1 MSSKP
6 TNRYANSLTF
16 QILDT
21 FTRDEAVIADD
32 GETREVAY
40 DSGAESDDSLGG
52 RVQKKQHDVT
62 NRKEMIVHLFGK
74 TAAGNG
80 VRVDVK
86 GFKPF
91 FYIRIPAH
99 ESRGAAFE
107 AIRRYLKEVKM
118 RPETYELAYEEKEL
132 FFGYHR
138 GKKYPFARITVGS
151 TAMFRTLRGCF
162 LDYET
167 SKPALKFGKKLGA
180 PFKEAPEV
188 FEANLDPMLRFFHL
202 RGADPCGW
210 VTIKGVEEPEED
222 EGIQVECD
230 WADVEPATGAVAP
243 FVVASWDIEC
253 FSESGDFPMAKKG
266 YLRVAKDLRL
276 HGTGL
281 EAEELVG
288 LIQDAFEGKGP
299 MTRIQ
304 TRGARPTRE
313 QVGKW
318 LGTAANLAALAEGC
332 DALKPKDDAV
342 KGLVQFLDAT
352 LGRVGRAPLAG
363 DPAIQIGTVLA
374 VAGQPEKTERHCF
387 VWPSCDPVEGVVIHE
402 ARTEAEMI
410 KAWGAWMTER
420 DPDILIGYNVFGFDE
435 KYVWDRAEELGVQY
449 SEEIQGLNRLV
460 EDGGQMKLEEKFLS
474 SSAIGDKNLYM
485 WATQGRLRVDVMF
498 YICRSTPLPSYK
510 LDEVTKTY
518 MSGGLVGVERV
529 DQSGHEDELLLQ
541 VKGSWGDARPGRY
554 VCLLDETGE
563 SLTEKMPILAHKKGE
578 LRVRWVGRPEDDIED
593 EAWKD
598 ATQWVIVKDDVSPAE
613 LFKLHTGSAA
623 DRARVAA
630 YCVQDCDLVLD
641 LYYKLEIFNTSMS
654 MANVCTVPVSYIF
667 TRGQGIKIESLMFK
681 EAYRR
686 GQAVH
691 VLPAPA
697 NRGAATGRGEDK
709 YEGAI
714 VLEPTV
720 GLLGA
725 PVGVADFASLYP
737 STIVSENISHDTLV
751 WVKDYDH
758 KGNYMKTAWTCG
770 DSADYDLPAEI
781 PFTDIEFDLLQADPT
796 DTRKDPRKLSVGK
809 RICRYAQDA
818 KGTVPQIIEG
828 LLAARKATRALI
840 PKETDPLKISLLD
853 AQQNAYKIT
862 ANSLYGQLGS
872 KTFKL
877 RLQHLAAS
885 VTGYGRKQIMFA
897 KAVIERFYG
906 PKSGNERTNANCMA
920 KTVYGDSVVGNTGL
934 FMRQG
939 ESAPYT
945 ARMDELFA
953 ADDARWTVHHDTKE
967 AIDLEGAGLQVWTE
981 RGFTAVRRL
990 IRHRLAPGKKLY
1002 RILTH
1007 TGVVDATEDHSLVRS
1022 DGSECRPSEV
1032 IVGTELL
1039 HNHSQHTVLRTDATT
1054 ITENE
1059 AWVMGFFMA
1068 DGSADVYDCPSGVK
1082 ASWAINKSDMAL
1094 LEQAREK
1101 CPFQT
1106 KILDTLESSGV
1117 YKLVPTGER
1126 TRVIAARYRTMF
1138 YNEHREKKVP
1148 AEIINA
1154 PLNIAQA
1161 FWNGFYAG
1169 DGDKDPLGFCRF
1181 DQKGKE
1187 VCTGLYLLAR
1197 KIGYNVSVNDR
1208 ASKLDVFRLTMT
1220 RAPQRKSPT
1229 KIKVIRELEHP
1240 GEAYVYD
1247 FETENHHFAVGPGAL
1262 VVHNTDSLFVQFNPL
1277 NPETGEALTGR
1288 ESRIATIELTGE
1300 AGHLVS
1306 QVLKAPHDFEF
1317 DKVYDPLLMFSK
1329 KLYAGRMFENE
1340 KKPDDFVYKY
1350 MGISIKRRGN
1360 APLVK
1365 TVYGAAMNTV
1375 LEKRDVVGAAEIV
1388 LRGVQDLVEGRTK
1401 MGQLIITKSLKA
1413 EYACT
1418 PPAHRVLADR
1428 IKARDPGNA
1437 PAAGDRLPYVYVRPG
1452 VGQVAAKLQGE
1463 RIETPQYVRDKGLV
1477 VDYEYYIQHQL
1488 KNPIS
1493 QMFGILLEQMPGY
1506 SPGLLPDGW
1515 RNLDEDK
1522 RIAMREHVAAKLLFG
1537 DALVRIA
1544 EDSKR
1549 AFVAAM
1555 GGSRGNGKQMTL
1567 TGAVAKESE
1576 KMKFSAVGT
1585 IRSPGKAPLPAAP
1598 KVQTKISD
1606 WFADEALLKL
1616 RRKKATAKEKLE
1628 LAMEA
1633 ERLAEVDA

>member
-1 MSSKP
+1 MSHSTSKP
-6 TNRYANSLTF
+6 TSLTF

-21 FTRDEAVIADD
+21 FTRDEAVIAED

-52 RVQKKQHDVT
+52 RVQKKQYDVT
-62 NRKEMIVHLFGK
+62 HRKEMIVHLFGK
-74 TAAGNG
+74 TAAGNT

-91 FYIRIPAH
+91 FYIRIPSR

-118 RPETYELAYEEKEL
+118 RPETYELAYEEKQL

-138 GKKYPFARITVGS
+138 EKKYPFARITVAS
-151 TAMFRTLRGCF
+151 TSMFRALRGCF

-167 SKPALKFGKKLGA
+167 SRPALKFGKKLGV

-202 RGADPCGW
+202 RGIDPCGW
-210 VTIKGVEEPEED
+210 VTISGVEMPAED
-222 EGIQVECD
+222 EGMQVECD
-230 WADVEPATGAVAP
+230 WQDVGPAAGAVAP

-253 FSESGDFPMAKKG
+253 FSESGDFPLAKKG
-266 YLRVAKDLRL
+266 YMRVAKDLRL
-276 HGTGL
+276 HGANLGG
-281 EAEELVG
+281 EELVG
-288 LIQDAFEGKGP
+288 LVQDAFEGKGP
-299 MTRIQ
+299 LTRIQ
-304 TRGARPTRE
+304 PRGARPTRE

-318 LGTAANLAALAEGC
+318 LGTEANLRALAEGC
-332 DALKPKDDAV
+332 DAAKPKDDAV
-342 KGLVQFLDAT
+342 KGLAQFLDAT
-352 LGRVGRAPLAG
+352 LGRVGRVPLAG
-363 DPAIQIGTVLA
+363 DPVIQIGTVLA

-435 KYVWDRAEELGVQY
+435 KYLWDRADELGVQY

-460 EDGGQMKLEEKFLS
+460 EDGGEMKLEEKFLS

-518 MSGGLVGVERV
+518 MSGGLLGVVRE
-529 DQSGHEDELLLQ
+529 GEELVLQ
-541 VKGSWGDARPGRY
+541 VKGAWADARPGRY

-563 SLTEKMPILAHKKGE
+563 SLTEKMPILGHKKGE

-613 LFKLHTGSAA
+613 LFKLHTGTAA

-697 NRGAATGRGEDK
+697 NRGAAGGGEDK

-758 KGNYMKTAWTCG
+758 QGRYMKTAWTCG
-770 DSADYDLPAEI
+770 DSEDYDLPTEI

-796 DTRKDPRKLSVGK
+796 DTRKDPRKISVGK

-818 KGTVPQIIEG
+818 KGTVPLIIEG

-906 PKSGNERTNANCMA
+906 PGSGNSFC
-920 KTVYGDSVVGNTGL
+920 KSSVVYGD
-934 FMRQG
+934 
-939 ESAPYT
+939 
-945 ARMDELFA
+945 
-953 ADDARWTVHHDTKE
+953 
-967 AIDLEGAGLQVWTE
+967 
-981 RGFTAVRRL
+981 
-990 IRHRLAPGKKLY
+990 
-1002 RILTH
+1002 
-1007 TGVVDATEDHSLVRS
+1007 
-1022 DGSECRPSEV
+1022 
-1032 IVGTELL
+1032 
-1039 HNHSQHTVLRTDATT
+1039 
-1054 ITENE
+1054 
-1059 AWVMGFFMA
+1059 
-1068 DGSADVYDCPSGVK
+1068 
-1082 ASWAINKSDMAL
+1082 
-1094 LEQAREK
+1094 
-1101 CPFQT
+1101 
-1106 KILDTLESSGV
+1106 
-1117 YKLVPTGER
+1117 
-1126 TRVIAARYRTMF
+1126 
-1138 YNEHREKKVP
+1138 
-1148 AEIINA
+1148 
-1154 PLNIAQA
+1154 
-1161 FWNGFYAG
+1161 
-1169 DGDKDPLGFCRF
+1169 
-1181 DQKGKE
+1181 
-1187 VCTGLYLLAR
+1187 
-1197 KIGYNVSVNDR
+1197 
-1208 ASKLDVFRLTMT
+1208 
-1220 RAPQRKSPT
+1220 
-1229 KIKVIRELEHP
+1229 
-1240 GEAYVYD
+1240 
-1247 FETENHHFAVGPGAL
+1247 
-1262 VVHNTDSLFVQFNPL
+1262 TDSLFVQFNPL

-1300 AGHLVS
+1300 AGHLVT

-1360 APLVK
+1360 APIVK

-1388 LRGVQDLVEGRTK
+1388 RRGVADLVEGRTK

-1418 PPAHRVLADR
+1418 PPAHKVLADR

-1437 PAAGDRLPYVYVRPG
+1437 PAAGDRLPYVYVRPPI
-1452 VGQVAAKLQGE
+1452 GQIAAKLQGE
-1463 RIETPQYVRDKGLV
+1463 RIETPQYVREKGLV
-1477 VDYEYYIQHQL
+1477 VDYEYYIQHRL

-1506 SPGLLPDGW
+1506 SPMLLPEGW

-1522 RIAMREHVAAKLLFG
+1522 RVAMRENVAAKLLFG
-1537 DALVRIA
+1537 DALARIA

-1555 GGSRGNGKQMTL
+1555 GGPKAMGGGPKAGGGGAGRSTQMTL
-1567 TGAVAKESE
+1567 RGEPAKETTGE
-1576 KMKFSAVGT
+1576 IRYGVMGTVKGMKG
-1585 IRSPGKAPLPAAP
+1585 GPAAPP

-1633 ERLAEVDA
+1633 ERLAEIDA

>member
-6 TNRYANSLTF
+6 TLTF

-21 FTRDEAVIADD
+21 FTRDEAVLADD

-40 DSGAESDDSLGG
+40 ESGAESDDSLGG
-52 RVQKKQHDVT
+52 RVQKKQYDVT
-62 NRKEMIVHLFGK
+62 QRKEMIVHLFGK
-74 TAAGNG
+74 TAAGNT

-91 FYIRIPAH
+91 FYVRIPAR
-99 ESRGAAFE
+99 ETRAAAFD
-107 AIRRYLKEVKM
+107 AIRRYLKDVKV

-132 FFGYHR
+132 FFGYHK
-138 GKKYPFARITVGS
+138 GKKYPFARITVSS
-151 TAMFRTLRGCF
+151 TATFRALRGCF

-167 SKPALKFGKKLGA
+167 SRPALKFGKKLGA

-202 RGADPCGW
+202 RGIDPCGW
-210 VTIKGVEEPEED
+210 VTIRGVEMPAED
-222 EGIQVECD
+222 EGMQVECD
-230 WADVEPATGAVAP
+230 WEDVGPAAGAVAP

-253 FSESGDFPMAKKG
+253 FSESGDFPLAKKG
-266 YLRVAKDLRL
+266 YLRVAKDLRT
-276 HGTGL
+276 HGAGMSGD
-281 EAEELVG
+281 ELVG

-299 MTRIQ
+299 LTRIQ
-304 TRGARPTRE
+304 ARGARPGRE

-318 LGTAANLAALAEGC
+318 LGSAANLAALVEGC
-332 DALKPKDDAV
+332 DAGRPKDEAV
-342 KGLVQFLDAT
+342 KGLAQFLDAT

-363 DPAIQIGTVLA
+363 DPVIQIGTVLA
-374 VAGQPEKTERHCF
+374 VAGRPELTERHCF
-387 VWPSCDPVEGVVIHE
+387 VWPSCAPVEGVVIHE

-435 KYVWDRAEELGVQY
+435 KYLWDRADELGVQY

-460 EDGGQMKLEEKFLS
+460 DDGGEMKLEEKFLS

-518 MSGGLVGVERV
+518 MSGGLLGVER
-529 DQSGHEDELLLQ
+529 SGSDELVLQ
-541 VKGSWGDARPGRY
+541 VKGAWADARPGRY

-613 LFKLHTGSAA
+613 LFRLHTGSAE

-681 EAYRR
+681 EAYKR

-697 NRGAATGRGEDK
+697 NRGAGGGEDK

-758 KGNYMKTAWTCG
+758 QGRYMKTAWTCG

-796 DTRKDPRKLSVGK
+796 DTRKDPRKISVGK

-818 KGTVPQIIEG
+818 KGTVPLIIEG

-897 KAVIERFYG
+897 KAVIEEFYG
-906 PKSGNERTNANCMA
+906 PKAGNARTAATCMA

-939 ESAPYT
+939 DGAPYT

-953 ADDARWTVHHDTKE
+953 ADDARWQVHHDTKE
-967 AIDLEGAGLQVWTE
+967 AIDLTGTSLQVWTE

-1007 TGVVDATEDHSLVRS
+1007 TGVVDATEDHSLVRP
-1022 DGSECRPSEV
+1022 DGSECRPGEV
-1032 IVGTELL
+1032 VVGTELL
-1039 HNHSQHTVLRTDATT
+1039 HNHDQHTVLQTNATT
-1054 ITENE
+1054 ITEDE

-1082 ASWAINKSDMAL
+1082 SSWAINKSDMAL
-1094 LEQAREK
+1094 LEQARGK

-1126 TRVIAARYRTMF
+1126 TRVIATRYREMF

-1148 AEIINA
+1148 AEILNA

-1197 KIGYNVSVNDR
+1197 KLGYNVSVNDR

-1220 RAPQRKSPT
+1220 RSPQRKSPT
-1229 KIKVIRELEHP
+1229 KIKVIRELAHP

-1262 VVHNTDSLFVQFNPL
+1262 VVHNTDSLFVQFNPQ
-1277 NPETGEALTGR
+1277 NPETGTPLTGR
-1288 ESRIATIELTGE
+1288 EARIATIELTGE
-1300 AGHLVS
+1300 AGHLVT

-1365 TVYGAAMNTV
+1365 TIYGAAMNKV
-1375 LEKRDVVGAAEIV
+1375 LEERDVVGAAEIV
-1388 LRGVQDLVEGRTK
+1388 RRGVADLVEGRTK

-1418 PPAHRVLADR
+1418 PPAHKVLADR

-1437 PAAGDRLPYVYVRPG
+1437 PAAGDRLPYVYVRPA

-1463 RIETPQYVRDKGLV
+1463 RIETPQFVREKGLV

-1506 SPGLLPDGW
+1506 SPALLPDGW
-1515 RNLDEDK
+1515 RNLDED
-1522 RIAMREHVAAKLLFG
+1522 RRVAMRENVAAKLLFG
-1537 DALVRIA
+1537 DALARIA

-1555 GGSRGNGKQMTL
+1555 RPGKQVTL
-1567 TGAVAKESE
+1567 TGAPAKESDS
-1576 KMKFSAVGT
+1576 MKFYAQGTVRAPVKTKPAVAAAAA
-1585 IRSPGKAPLPAAP
+1585 APP

-1606 WFADEALLKL
+1606 WFADAALLKL
-1616 RRKKATAKEKLE
+1616 RQKKATAKEKLE

>member
-1 MSSKP
+1 MSKQPKP
-6 TNRYANSLTF
+6 MLTF

-21 FTRDEAVIADD
+21 FTRDEAVLADD

-40 DSGAESDDSLGG
+40 ESGAESDDSFVE
-52 RVQKKQHDVT
+52 RPKKSSGVDMT
-62 NRKEMIVHLFGK
+62 ARKEMIVHLFGK
-74 TAAGNG
+74 TAGGAT

-86 GFKPF
+86 GFRPF
-91 FYIRIPAH
+91 FYIRIPAR
-99 ESRGAAFE
+99 ESRGTAFE
-107 AIRRYLKEVKM
+107 AIRTYLRSLKV
-118 RPETYELAYEEKEL
+118 RPEAYELAYEEKEL

-151 TAMFRTLRGCF
+151 NAMFRMLRGCF

-202 RGADPCGW
+202 RNVDPCGW
-210 VTIKGVEEPEED
+210 VTIRGVEAPADD
-222 EGIQVECD
+222 EALMVECD
-230 WADVEPATGAVAP
+230 WEDVGPAQGAVAP

-253 FSESGDFPMAKKG
+253 FSESGDFPLAKKG
-266 YLRVAKDLRL
+266 YMRVAKDVRA
-276 HGTGL
+276 HGVGKTPQ
-281 EAEELVG
+281 EVVG
-288 LIQDAFEGKGP
+288 LIQDAFEGRGP
-299 MTRIQ
+299 LTAIRA
-304 TRGARPTRE
+304 RGATPTRE

-318 LGTAANLAALAEGC
+318 LGGEANLEAIARGC
-332 DALKPKDDAV
+332 DARADKDTAV
-342 KGLVQFLDAT
+342 KELAQFFGAT

-363 DPAIQIGTVLA
+363 DPVIQIGTVLA

-410 KAWGAWMTER
+410 RAWAGWMVER
-420 DPDILIGYNVFGFDE
+420 DPDILIGYNIFGFDE
-435 KYVWDRAEELGVQY
+435 KYLWDRAEELGVQH
-449 SEEIQGLNRLV
+449 SEEMQGLNRLAD
-460 EDGGQMKLEEKFLS
+460 DGGEMKLEEKFLS

-485 WATQGRLRVDVMF
+485 WATQGRLRIDIMF

-518 MSGGLVGVERV
+518 MSGALLGIQDDGEELV
-529 DQSGHEDELLLQ
+529 LQ
-541 VKGSWGDARPGRY
+541 VKGAWADARPGRY

-563 SLTEKMPILAHKKGE
+563 SLTEKLPILANKKGE
-578 LRVRWVGRPEDDIED
+578 LRVRWVARSED
-593 EAWKD
+593 EEIGSWRD

-623 DRARVAA
+623 DRAKVAA

-641 LYYKLEIFNTSMS
+641 LYYKLEVFNTSMS

-697 NRGAATGRGEDK
+697 NRGAGGGGEDK

-758 KGNYMKTAWTCG
+758 QGRLMKVAWTCG

-818 KGTVPQIIEG
+818 KGTVPLIIEG
-828 LLAARKATRALI
+828 LLAARKSTRALI
-840 PKETDPLKISLLD
+840 PKETDPLKIALLD

-906 PKSGNERTNANCMA
+906 PGSGNTRANASCVA

-934 FMRQG
+934 FMKMG
-939 ESAPYT
+939 DGAPYT
-945 ARMDELFA
+945 ARMDELFG
-953 ADDARWTVHHDTKE
+953 ADDARWQVHHDTKE
-967 AIDLEGAGLQVWTE
+967 AIDLVGSGLQVWTE
-981 RGFTAVRRL
+981 RGFTPVRRL

-1007 TGVVDATEDHSLVRS
+1007 TGVVDATEDHSLVRP
-1022 DGSECRPSEV
+1022 DGSECRPADV
-1032 IVGTELL
+1032 AVGTELL
-1039 HNHSQHTVLRTDATT
+1039 HNHGQHT
-1054 ITENE
+1054 
-1059 AWVMGFFMA
+1059 
-1068 DGSADVYDCPSGVK
+1068 
-1082 ASWAINKSDMAL
+1082 AL
-1094 LEQAREK
+1094 LATHTPLIVLDKQA
-1101 CPFQT
+1101 T
-1106 KILDTLESSGV
+1106 LDKIPDHIL
-1117 YKLVPTGER
+1117 
-1126 TRVIAARYRTMF
+1126 
-1138 YNEHREKKVP
+1138 
-1148 AEIINA
+1148 NA
-1154 PLNIAQA
+1154 PLEIAQSY
-1161 FWNGFYAG
+1161 WNTITSRLGNEGVCCA
-1169 DGDKDPLGFCRF
+1169 DKLYL
-1181 DQKGKE
+1181 
-1187 VCTGLYLLAR
+1187 TSLYLLA
-1197 KIGYNVSVNDR
+1197 KKVGYNMYIVND
-1208 ASKLDVFRLTMT
+1208 SYTDDRLVVQFTQYPLNVNSAEIT
-1220 RAPQRKSPT
+1220 C
-1229 KIKVIRELEHP
+1229 IRELPHP

-1262 VVHNTDSLFVQFNPL
+1262 VVHNTDSLFVQFNPQ

-1288 ESRIATIELTGE
+1288 EARIGTIELTGE
-1300 AGHLVS
+1300 AGHLVT

-1360 APLVK
+1360 APIVK
-1365 TVYGAAMNTV
+1365 TIYGAAMNKV
-1375 LEKRDVVGAAEIV
+1375 LEERDVAGAAEIV
-1388 LRGVQDLVEGRTK
+1388 RRGVADLVEGRTK

-1413 EYACT
+1413 EYACS
-1418 PPAHRVLADR
+1418 PPAHKVLADR

-1463 RIETPQYVRDKGLV
+1463 RIETPQYVREKGLT

-1506 SPGLLPDGW
+1506 DPSLLPDGW

-1522 RIAMREHVAAKLLFG
+1522 RIVMRENVAAKLLFG
-1537 DALVRIA
+1537 DALARIA
-1544 EDSKR
+1544 VDSKR
-1549 AFVAAM
+1549 AFVMAM
-1555 GGSRGNGKQMTL
+1555 GGGQKQMTL
-1567 TGAVAKESE
+1567 MGKPVGSEPKAGAEPE
-1576 KMKFSAVGT
+1576 KMKFSAMGT
-1585 IRSPGKAPLPAAP
+1585 VRNSAKPAVVAAP

-1606 WFADEALLKL
+1606 WFADAALLKL
-1616 RRKKATAKEKLE
+1616 RQKKATKKEKLELE

-1633 ERLAEVDA
+1633 ERLAELDA

>member
-6 TNRYANSLTF
+6 TDRYANSLTF

-21 FTRDEAVIADD
+21 FTRDEAVLADD
-32 GETREVAY
+32 GEVREVAY

-52 RVQKKQHDVT
+52 RVQKKQYDVT
-62 NRKEMIVHLFGK
+62 HRKEMIIHLFGK
-74 TAAGNG
+74 TAAGNI

-91 FYIRIPAH
+91 FYIRIPSR
-99 ESRGAAFE
+99 ETRGAAFE

-118 RPETYELAYEEKEL
+118 NPESYELAYEEKEL
-132 FFGYHR
+132 FFGYHK
-138 GKKYPFARITVGS
+138 GKKYPFVRITVS
-151 TAMFRTLRGCF
+151 SSALFRALRGCF

-167 SKPALKFGKKLGA
+167 SKPALKFGKRLAA

-210 VTIKGVEEPEED
+210 VTIKGVEEPDED

-230 WADVEPATGAVAP
+230 WMDVEPATGAVAP

-276 HGTGL
+276 HGAGL
-281 EAEELVG
+281 EAEELVE
-288 LIQDAFEGKGP
+288 LVQDAFEGRGP

-304 TRGARPTRE
+304 VRGARPTRE

-318 LGTAANLAALAEGC
+318 LGTAANLAALAEGV
-332 DALKPKDDAV
+332 DAGKPKDEAV
-342 KGLVQFLDAT
+342 KGLAQLLDAT
-352 LGRVGRAPLAG
+352 LGRAGRAPLAG

-402 ARTEAEMI
+402 VRTEAEMI
-410 KAWGAWMTER
+410 RAWGAWMTER
-420 DPDILIGYNVFGFDE
+420 DPDILIGYNIFGFDE
-435 KYVWDRAEELGVQY
+435 KYLWDRAEELGVQH
-449 SEEIQGLNRLV
+449 SEEFQGLNRLV
-460 EDGGQMKLEEKFLS
+460 EDGGEMKLEEKFLS

-518 MSGGLVGVERV
+518 MSGGLLGVAREAA
-529 DQSGHEDELLLQ
+529 DELVLE
-541 VKGSWGDARPGRY
+541 VKGAWADARPGRY

-563 SLTEKMPILAHKKGE
+563 SLTEKMPILANKKGE

-613 LFKLHTGSAA
+613 LFKLHTGTSA

-697 NRGAATGRGEDK
+697 NRGAASGGDK

-758 KGNYMKTAWTCG
+758 QGRYIKTAWTCG
-770 DSADYDLPAEI
+770 DSTDYDLPAEI

-906 PKSGNERTNANCMA
+906 PKSGNSFCRSSV
-920 KTVYGDSVVGNTGL
+920 VYGD
-934 FMRQG
+934 
-939 ESAPYT
+939 
-945 ARMDELFA
+945 
-953 ADDARWTVHHDTKE
+953 
-967 AIDLEGAGLQVWTE
+967 
-981 RGFTAVRRL
+981 
-990 IRHRLAPGKKLY
+990 
-1002 RILTH
+1002 
-1007 TGVVDATEDHSLVRS
+1007 
-1022 DGSECRPSEV
+1022 
-1032 IVGTELL
+1032 
-1039 HNHSQHTVLRTDATT
+1039 
-1054 ITENE
+1054 
-1059 AWVMGFFMA
+1059 
-1068 DGSADVYDCPSGVK
+1068 
-1082 ASWAINKSDMAL
+1082 
-1094 LEQAREK
+1094 
-1101 CPFQT
+1101 
-1106 KILDTLESSGV
+1106 
-1117 YKLVPTGER
+1117 
-1126 TRVIAARYRTMF
+1126 
-1138 YNEHREKKVP
+1138 
-1148 AEIINA
+1148 
-1154 PLNIAQA
+1154 
-1161 FWNGFYAG
+1161 
-1169 DGDKDPLGFCRF
+1169 
-1181 DQKGKE
+1181 
-1187 VCTGLYLLAR
+1187 
-1197 KIGYNVSVNDR
+1197 
-1208 ASKLDVFRLTMT
+1208 
-1220 RAPQRKSPT
+1220 
-1229 KIKVIRELEHP
+1229 
-1240 GEAYVYD
+1240 
-1247 FETENHHFAVGPGAL
+1247 
-1262 VVHNTDSLFVQFNPL
+1262 TDSLFVQFNPH
-1277 NPETGEALTGR
+1277 NPETGVALSGR

-1340 KKPDDFVYKY
+1340 KNPDDFVYKY

-1365 TVYGAAMNTV
+1365 TVYGAAMNKV
-1375 LEKRDVVGAAEIV
+1375 LEERDVVGAAEIV
-1388 LRGVQDLVEGRTK
+1388 RRGVQDLVDGRTK

-1418 PPAHRVLADR
+1418 PPAHKVLADR

-1437 PAAGDRLPYVYVRPG
+1437 PAAGDRLPYVYVRPA
-1452 VGQVAAKLQGE
+1452 VGQIAAKLQGE

-1506 SPGLLPDGW
+1506 SPGLLPEGW
-1515 RNLDEDK
+1515 RNLDEGK
-1522 RIAMREHVAAKLLFG
+1522 RVAMREHVAAKLLFG
-1537 DALVRIA
+1537 DALLKVT

-1555 GGSRGNGKQMTL
+1555 CGSKGGSGVPKQMTL
-1567 TGAVAKESE
+1567 LGAVAKEPPGGE
-1576 KMKFSAVGT
+1576 IRYKALGT
-1585 IRSPGKAPLPAAP
+1585 VKGYKGGLPPAP
-1598 KVQTKISD
+1598 KVQSKISD
-1606 WFADEALLKL
+1606 WFADGVVLSL
-1616 RRKKATAKEKLE
+1616 RHKKSTAKEKLE

>member
-1 MSSKP
+1 
-6 TNRYANSLTF
+6 
-16 QILDT
+16 
-21 FTRDEAVIADD
+21 
-32 GETREVAY
+32 
-40 DSGAESDDSLGG
+40 
-52 RVQKKQHDVT
+52 
-62 NRKEMIVHLFGK
+62 
-74 TAAGNG
+74 
-80 VRVDVK
+80 
-86 GFKPF
+86 
-91 FYIRIPAH
+91 
-99 ESRGAAFE
+99 
-107 AIRRYLKEVKM
+107 
-118 RPETYELAYEEKEL
+118 
-132 FFGYHR
+132 
-138 GKKYPFARITVGS
+138 
-151 TAMFRTLRGCF
+151 
-162 LDYET
+162 
-167 SKPALKFGKKLGA
+167 
-180 PFKEAPEV
+180 
-188 FEANLDPMLRFFHL
+188 
-202 RGADPCGW
+202 
-210 VTIKGVEEPEED
+210 
-222 EGIQVECD
+222 
-230 WADVEPATGAVAP
+230 
-243 FVVASWDIEC
+243 
-253 FSESGDFPMAKKG
+253 
-266 YLRVAKDLRL
+266 
-276 HGTGL
+276 
-281 EAEELVG
+281 
-288 LIQDAFEGKGP
+288 
-299 MTRIQ
+299 
-304 TRGARPTRE
+304 
-313 QVGKW
+313 
-318 LGTAANLAALAEGC
+318 
-332 DALKPKDDAV
+332 
-342 KGLVQFLDAT
+342 
-352 LGRVGRAPLAG
+352 
-363 DPAIQIGTVLA
+363 
-374 VAGQPEKTERHCF
+374 
-387 VWPSCDPVEGVVIHE
+387 
-402 ARTEAEMI
+402 
-410 KAWGAWMTER
+410 
-420 DPDILIGYNVFGFDE
+420 
-435 KYVWDRAEELGVQY
+435 
-449 SEEIQGLNRLV
+449 
-460 EDGGQMKLEEKFLS
+460 MKLEEKFLS

-529 DQSGHEDELLLQ
+529 ERSGEGAEGSEELLLQ

-578 LRVRWVGRPEDDIED
+578 VRVRWVGRPEDDIED

-613 LFKLHTGSAA
+613 LFKLHTGSSA

-770 DSADYDLPAEI
+770 DSANYDLPAEI

-906 PKSGNERTNANCMA
+906 PKSGNSFCRSSV
-920 KTVYGDSVVGNTGL
+920 VYGD
-934 FMRQG
+934 
-939 ESAPYT
+939 
-945 ARMDELFA
+945 
-953 ADDARWTVHHDTKE
+953 
-967 AIDLEGAGLQVWTE
+967 
-981 RGFTAVRRL
+981 
-990 IRHRLAPGKKLY
+990 
-1002 RILTH
+1002 
-1007 TGVVDATEDHSLVRS
+1007 
-1022 DGSECRPSEV
+1022 
-1032 IVGTELL
+1032 
-1039 HNHSQHTVLRTDATT
+1039 
-1054 ITENE
+1054 
-1059 AWVMGFFMA
+1059 
-1068 DGSADVYDCPSGVK
+1068 
-1082 ASWAINKSDMAL
+1082 
-1094 LEQAREK
+1094 
-1101 CPFQT
+1101 
-1106 KILDTLESSGV
+1106 
-1117 YKLVPTGER
+1117 
-1126 TRVIAARYRTMF
+1126 
-1138 YNEHREKKVP
+1138 
-1148 AEIINA
+1148 
-1154 PLNIAQA
+1154 
-1161 FWNGFYAG
+1161 
-1169 DGDKDPLGFCRF
+1169 
-1181 DQKGKE
+1181 
-1187 VCTGLYLLAR
+1187 
-1197 KIGYNVSVNDR
+1197 
-1208 ASKLDVFRLTMT
+1208 
-1220 RAPQRKSPT
+1220 
-1229 KIKVIRELEHP
+1229 
-1240 GEAYVYD
+1240 
-1247 FETENHHFAVGPGAL
+1247 
-1262 VVHNTDSLFVQFNPL
+1262 TDSLFVQFNPL

-1522 RIAMREHVAAKLLFG
+1522 RVAMRENVAAKLLFG

-1585 IRSPGKAPLPAAP
+1585 IRSPGKAPMPAAP